1 MFTDFEKKDNI
12 LIHND
17 FLKNGYVI
25 KDIDKKLINKIS
37 DIIFKI
43 LNKNNTKTKR
53 IKSFDELFNNLHKYI
68 ENKKLNSVR
77 VKIISEINKDLKV
90 KKIIYNMVKSYL
102 DIIVGNELA
111 IQKTLNLSIQY
122 PNDKSSLLDIHSD
135 TFSGESP
142 FQIVVWIPL
151 VNVEKTKSMFII
163 PQKQSLEAISNLK
176 NYEYQGFNKIFKKYK
191 SKAKWLKVNYGQ
203 VLIFTPNL
211 LHGNIINKTKETRM
225 SLNIRFKSLFSPYNN
240 VKGNDR
246 KLGSFYFP
254 LNMKAA
260 SKIALKFKYPKF

>member
-90 KKIIYNMVKSYL
+90 KK
-102 DIIVGNELA
+102 
-111 IQKTLNLSIQY
+111 
-122 PNDKSSLLDIHSD
+122 
-135 TFSGESP
+135 
-142 FQIVVWIPL
+142 
-151 VNVEKTKSMFII
+151 
-163 PQKQSLEAISNLK
+163 
-176 NYEYQGFNKIFKKYK
+176 
-191 SKAKWLKVNYGQ
+191 
-203 VLIFTPNL
+203 
-211 LHGNIINKTKETRM
+211 
-225 SLNIRFKSLFSPYNN
+225 
-240 VKGNDR
+240 
-246 KLGSFYFP
+246 
-254 LNMKAA
+254 
-260 SKIALKFKYPKF
+260 